1 MTFPWHGLAAARE
14 RLALMWSLRDKR
26 LLLWVALVGL
36 VAAVLITLVWLA
48 GRYEASQVQST
59 LERDTADAIND
70 IRGGLMRDVQAL
82 QALQASHST
91 TTSWSAEAGGLL
103 REHRAWLRVEWR
115 DAQMQ
120 LRHHID
126 SPLRAPSF
134 GKTPRS
140 NVVNEFMQA
149 CQRARRSNGPAYSG
163 SYFVPQDDGLGFE
176 VMDMCLPLVVAGETV
191 GYAIT
196 SYSLQEMLAEHL
208 SPAFARR
215 NEVSFTEPDGTRL
228 AAMGQHGRGVRL
240 FSAQQ
245 LLDLPGVTLVLRV
258 DGRRGAPDL
267 FPNILTALVIAMS
280 IALVSVLVLLV
291 KDSRRRLKAERELAE
306 ALAFRKAMEDS
317 LVTGL
322 RARDLQGR
330 ITYVNPAF
338 CQMVGFEPA
347 ELLGR
352 NAPMPYWPPE
362 MVGEYQQRQAIRLAG
377 NAPPREGY
385 ESVFMR
391 KDSTRISVLIIE
403 APLINVLGQ
412 QTGWMSAFLDISEQR
427 RVEEMSRASLERL
440 QATARLATVGEM
452 ASLLSHELNQP
463 LAAISSY
470 AHVSLNLLQNN
481 MPGETTQTLADLHV
495 AIERIAQQAG
505 RAGKII
511 NSVHDFVRRRDQ
523 DREAVT
529 PQALIDAIMPLVQLQ
544 AHKLRV
550 RVVIEL
556 EDHLPRVWCDRT
568 MVEQVLLNLARNGMQ
583 AMDTSDLTHRVLK
596 IQARRAASNLEHQW
610 VELAV
615 TDQGSGISSEVA
627 AQLFTPFFTTKPEGM
642 GLGLSLCRTVIEQ
655 HGGHL
660 EFEAL
665 AARGTVF
672 RFTLPVPQTPH

>member
-1 MTFPWHGLAAARE
+1 
-14 RLALMWSLRDKR
+14 
-26 LLLWVALVGL
+26 
-36 VAAVLITLVWLA
+36 
-48 GRYEASQVQST
+48 
-59 LERDTADAIND
+59 
-70 IRGGLMRDVQAL
+70 
-82 QALQASHST
+82 
-91 TTSWSAEAGGLL
+91 
-103 REHRAWLRVEWR
+103 
-115 DAQMQ
+115 
-120 LRHHID
+120 
-126 SPLRAPSF
+126 
-134 GKTPRS
+134 
-140 NVVNEFMQA
+140 
-149 CQRARRSNGPAYSG
+149 
-163 SYFVPQDDGLGFE
+163 
-176 VMDMCLPLVVAGETV
+176 MDMCLPLVMAGETV

-338 CQMVGFEPA
+338 CQMVGFAPT

-362 MVGEYQQRQAIRLAG
+362 MVGEYHQRQAIRLAG

-391 KDSTRISVLIIE
+391 KDGTRISVLIIE

-452 ASLLSHELNQP
+452 A
-463 LAAISSY
+463 
-470 AHVSLNLLQNN
+470 
-481 MPGETTQTLADLHV
+481 
-495 AIERIAQQAG
+495 
-505 RAGKII
+505 
-511 NSVHDFVRRRDQ
+511 
-523 DREAVT
+523 
-529 PQALIDAIMPLVQLQ
+529 
-544 AHKLRV
+544 
-550 RVVIEL
+550 
-556 EDHLPRVWCDRT
+556 
-568 MVEQVLLNLARNGMQ
+568 
-583 AMDTSDLTHRVLK
+583 
-596 IQARRAASNLEHQW
+596 
-610 VELAV
+610 
-615 TDQGSGISSEVA
+615 
-627 AQLFTPFFTTKPEGM
+627 
-642 GLGLSLCRTVIEQ
+642 
-655 HGGHL
+655 
-660 EFEAL
+660 
-665 AARGTVF
+665 
-672 RFTLPVPQTPH
+672 